1 MLSFKQT
8 NDFDTRKKESAKI
21 REKFPNKIPLIA
33 EKGKN
38 TKLNPAD
45 KKKYLIHEDMTL
57 AQFIVVLRKRLTL
70 NHTEALFVYVGDNTL
85 ATASTPIIQLYESHK
100 DPDGFLYLTYC
111 SENTFGV

>member
-38 TKLNPAD
+38 TSLNPAD
-45 KKKYLIHEDMTL
+45 KKKYLVHEDMTL

-70 NHTEALFVYVGDNTL
+70 KNTEALFVYVGDNTL
-85 ATASTPIIQLYESHK
+85 ATAATPIIQLYESHK